1 MSTSH
6 SSNPPGRPY
15 PPPYDDEI
23 SLRELYLILRRGL
36 PLILGLALLAGVA
49 AYVVT
54 SVRPNSY
61 EAEATVL
68 SSPSAVRVRDQGTL
82 QFEPGD
88 VIGFDAYETIATS
101 RAVFERTL
109 QRLDDALGDDA
120 LGYRD
125 LEGVAEV
132 ERVAGSQGNGQAS
145 LIVAHRIS
153 WNDPELA
160 AAFTN
165 AWSEAT
171 VQQVRDTLL
180 ANLAPTQEDT
190 AETVER
196 RRAALDEIE
205 TELEAFSSQDPRD
218 ELRQRLSGLAQRHAS
233 NDARLD
239 TLDRRI
245 ADARG
250 RLAAMGRA
258 PASALDDASLQLLR
272 RAPGPTAEE
281 APDGESADEALPN
294 DALLIEGPNAAVLAD
309 LAAADLAG
317 ALREREAAEALRSR
331 FETQGRELRTRL
343 AELDRRGEE
352 LQRRVRQAREAYTSV
367 AELQPLIDYV
377 ADLTPGNTRMIN
389 SAQAPLEPTGP
400 RKLLITALSVVV
412 MGMLATLFVFLREA
426 VRDPEASPDASRPR
440 APADTPS
447 EA

>member
-6 SSNPPGRPY
+6 GSHPRERPY
-15 PPPYDDEI
+15 PPTYDDEI

-49 AYVVT
+49 AYVTT
-54 SVRPNSY
+54 SVRPSRY

-125 LEGVAEV
+125 LEGAAEV
-132 ERVAGSQGNGQAS
+132 ERVAGSQANGQAS
-145 LIVAHRIS
+145 LIVAHRVS

-160 AAFTN
+160 ATFTN

-205 TELEAFSSQDPRD
+205 SELEAFSAQDPRD
-218 ELRQRLSGLAQRHAS
+218 ELRQRLNGLAERRS
-233 NDARLD
+233 DNEARLD
-239 TLDRRI
+239 ELDRRI

-250 RLAAMGRA
+250 RLAAMGRT
-258 PASALDDASLQLLR
+258 PAAALDGASLQLLR
-272 RAPGPTAEE
+272 DAPGAEGD
-281 APDGESADEALPN
+281 APSTDQ
-294 DALLIEGPNAAVLAD
+294 LLVEGPNAAVLAD

-317 ALREREAAEALRSR
+317 ALREREAAEALGAR
-331 FETQGRELRTRL
+331 FEQQGGELRTRL
-343 AELDRRGEE
+343 AELNRRGEE

-367 AELQPLIDYV
+367 ADLQPLIDYV

-389 SAQAPLEPTGP
+389 RAQAPLDSSGP
-400 RKLLITALSVVV
+400 RRLLITALSVVV

-426 VRDPEASPDASRPR
+426 VRDPEAPPRATRPR
-440 APADTPS
+440 APADTPPG
-447 EA
+447 A